1 VLTKTGRD
9 RTYAV
14 AAAVVLLLAGTA
26 YGQTARSI
34 GMGGV
39 VIPGRS
45 AAGANP
51 AYAAVSED
59 THVTLTLPL
68 GLIGV
73 VSAATDLLDG
83 QEPLDAVIPLYA
95 TLGSLNTYL
104 FALPPGVLGVTFDT
118 SIGDDGLPIVSIDLA
133 EDSAFDTGAASWSAA
148 RAAELPLR
156 IPAGPVTVGVRPY
169 LTTGVQLELD
179 RDLRAIFGAG
189 TSRGSAR
196 GTLSAE
202 SGVAIDVAFAT
213 QVPTELLGSTEDAAA
228 QRVYVGVRGG
238 PVVGL
243 AKAAGS
249 ATVTVEAVLENGE
262 PTYQGSY
269 AGDLF
274 VSDVVTD
281 GVSFGVLFDVGFVI
295 ETDMEGGT
303 ATFGAGITGAG
314 LGVWRGSFYE
324 LEGVE
329 LEGGTLP
336 DPIPATRTLISSDLG
351 VLVNGAYASS
361 PSPSIDLL
369 VAGDAGYRAGRLQA
383 HLGAEGTFHLADAT
397 RLAARAGV
405 GLEDGLRLG
414 VGAGITTSEVTLDVG
429 LSLQRVPFTQR
440 SVFGVSASL
449 GFPADA
455 LRATQD
461 GSPTPQAP

>member
-1 VLTKTGRD
+1 VLTQTGRH

-14 AAAVVLLLAGTA
+14 AAATVLLLVGTA
-26 YGQTARSI
+26 YGQSARSI

-39 VIPGRS
+39 VVPGRS

-51 AYAAVSED
+51 AYAAVTED
-59 THVTLTLPL
+59 ANVTLTLPL

-73 VSAATDLLDG
+73 ASAAMDLLDG
-83 QEPLDAVIPLYA
+83 EAPIDGVIPLYA
-95 TLGSLNTYL
+95 ALASLNTYL
-104 FALPPGVLGVTFDT
+104 FGLPPGVIGATFDT
-118 SIGDDGLPIVSIDLA
+118 TIGDDGLPIVRIALA
-133 EDSAFDTGAASWSAA
+133 EDSAFDVGAASWSVA
-148 RAAELPLR
+148 RAVELPLR
-156 IPAGPVTVGVRPY
+156 IPAGPVTIGVRPF
-169 LTTGVQLELD
+169 LTTGVNLELD

-202 SGVAIDVAFAT
+202 SGVAIDVGFAT
-213 QVPTELLGSTEDAAA
+213 QVPTEFLGMAEGATE

-238 PVVGL
+238 PFIGL

-249 ATVTVEAVLENGE
+249 ATITVEALLENGE
-262 PTYQGSY
+262 PAYQGSY

-274 VSDVVTD
+274 VSNVATD

-314 LGVWRGSFYE
+314 LGVWRGNRYE

-336 DPIPATRTLISSDLG
+336 EPTPATQTLFSSNLG
-351 VLVNGAYASS
+351 VLLNGAFFSS
-361 PSPSIDLL
+361 PSASIDLL
-369 VAGDAGYRAGRLQA
+369 VAGDAGYRAGRFLA
-383 HLGAEGTFHLADAT
+383 HVGAEGTFRLDDAT
-397 RLAARAGV
+397 RLAARAGA
-405 GLEDGLRLG
+405 GIEDGLRLG
-414 VGAGITTSEVTLDVG
+414 VGAGIVTSEVALDVA

-440 SVFGVSASL
+440 SAFGVSASV
-449 GFPADA
+449 GFSADA
-455 LRATQD
+455 LRATE
-461 GSPTPQAP
+461 GAPPASP

>member
-14 AAAVVLLLAGTA
+14 VAAVALLLAGA
-26 YGQTARSI
+26 AHGQSARSI

-39 VIPGRS
+39 IVPGRS

-51 AYAAVSED
+51 AYAAMSEEAS
-59 THVTLTLPL
+59 VTLTLPL

-73 VSAATDLLDG
+73 VSAAMDLLDG

-95 TLGSLNTYL
+95 ALGSLNTYL
-104 FALPPGVLGVTFDT
+104 FGLPPGVLGVTFDS
-118 SIGDDGLPIVSIDLA
+118 SIGDDGLPIVRIGLA
-133 EDSAFDTGAASWSAA
+133 EDSAFDVGAASWSVA
-148 RAAELPLR
+148 RAVELPLR
-156 IPAGPVTVGVRPY
+156 IPAGPVTVGLRPY
-169 LTTGVQLELD
+169 LTSGVRLELD

-196 GTLSAE
+196 GMLSAE

-213 QVPTELLGSTEDAAA
+213 QVPTELLGLTEDAAA

-238 PVVGL
+238 PFVGL

-262 PTYQGSY
+262 PTYRGSY

-274 VSDVVTD
+274 VSTVVTD
-281 GVSFGVLFDVGFVI
+281 GVSFGALFDVGFVI
-295 ETDMEGGT
+295 ETDTEGGT

-314 LGVWRGSFYE
+314 LGVWRGSLYE
-324 LEGVE
+324 LEGVA

-336 DPIPATRTLISSDLG
+336 DPIPATRTLFSSDLG

-369 VAGDAGYRAGRLQA
+369 VAGDAAYRGGRFVA
-383 HLGAEGTFHLADAT
+383 HLGAEGTFHVAEAT
-397 RLAARAGV
+397 RVAARAGI
-405 GLEDGLRLG
+405 GIEDGLRLG

-440 SVFGVSASL
+440 SAFGVSASL

-455 LRATQD
+455 LRATANGPQT
-461 GSPTPQAP
+461 PTAP

>member
-1 VLTKTGRD
+1 MLTQTGRH

-14 AAAVVLLLAGTA
+14 VAAAVLLLLGAA
-26 YGQTARSI
+26 YGQSARSI

-59 THVTLTLPL
+59 AVVTLTLPL

-73 VSAATDLLDG
+73 ASAALDLLDG
-83 QEPLDAVIPLYA
+83 EALLDAMIPLYA
-95 TLGSLNTYL
+95 TLGSLSAFL
-104 FALPPGVLGVTFDT
+104 FGLPPGVLGVTVYT
-118 SIGDDGLPIVSIDLA
+118 SIGDDGLPIVRIGLA
-133 EDSAFDTGAASWSAA
+133 EDSAFDVGAASWSVA
-148 RAAELPLR
+148 RAVELPLR
-156 IPAGPVTVGVRPY
+156 IPAGPVTIGVRPF
-169 LTTGVQLELD
+169 LTSGVRLELD

-189 TSRGSAR
+189 TSRDSAR

-202 SGVAIDVAFAT
+202 SGVAIDVGFAT
-213 QVPTELLGSTEDAAA
+213 QVPTEFLGLAKGAAE

-238 PVVGL
+238 PFVGL

-249 ATVTVEAVLENGE
+249 ATITVEALLENGE
-262 PTYQGSY
+262 PAYQGSY

-274 VSDVVTD
+274 VSTVATD
-281 GVSFGVLFDVGFVI
+281 GVSFGVLFDIGIVI

-314 LGVWRGSFYE
+314 LGVWRGNRYE

-336 DPIPATRTLISSDLG
+336 EPTPATQTIFSSNLG
-351 VLVNGAYASS
+351 VLLNGAYVSS
-361 PSPSIDLL
+361 PTASIDLL
-369 VAGDAGYRAGRLQA
+369 VAGDVGYRAGRFMA
-383 HLGAEGTFHLADAT
+383 HVGAEGTFRVDDAL
-397 RLAARAGV
+397 RVAARAGV
-405 GLEDGLRLG
+405 GIEDGLRLG
-414 VGAGITTSEVTLDVG
+414 VGAGIITSEVTLDVG
-429 LSLQRVPFTQR
+429 LALQRVPFTQR
-440 SVFGVSASL
+440 SAFGVSASV
-449 GFPADA
+449 GFSADA
-455 LRATQD
+455 LRATE
-461 GSPTPQAP
+461 GAPTASSAP